1 MKKIFLIFISFALF
15 INISTGQRRT
25 QTIKWFSLAAKAG
38 IGNSVFL
45 NSDLVNDPN
54 VSLNYFTLSQ
64 SYGGRFTFSYGENL
78 GFGSDLLFSTYG
90 QEYTINTN
98 SVTYD
103 KKITLKTMDI
113 VPFFRYSGNTG
124 GYFEIGG
131 KFSTVNSVF
140 ETNSNSTVLRTS
152 SELIENY
159 GPKFTSAIIGF
170 GTALFKTERIDI
182 NLGARIAYSLT
193 NLIPNRN
200 FNVVNDGFYIP
211 NYSITKSTNPLSVQ
225 VIFEVNYF
233 FAFWGDAK
241 CGRGRLMLF
250 Q

>member
-1 MKKIFLIFISFALF
+1 MSW
-15 INISTGQRRT
+15 SGT

-38 IGNSVFL
+38 IGNSVFI
-45 NSDLVNDPN
+45 NKDLINDLN

-64 SYGGRFTFSYGENL
+64 SYGGRFTFSYGENF

-90 QEYTINTN
+90 QEYTINN
-98 SVTYD
+98 NNDIYD
-103 KKITLKTMDI
+103 KKITLKTIDI

-131 KFSTVNSVF
+131 KFSTVNSVS
-140 ETNSNSTVLRTS
+140 ETNSNSTALRAS
-152 SELIENY
+152 NELIDNY
-159 GPKFTSAIIGF
+159 GPKFTSGVIGF

-182 NLGARIAYSLT
+182 NLGARIAYSFT
-193 NLIPNRN
+193 DLIPNRN

-211 NYSITKSTNPLSVQ
+211 NYTITESTNPLSVQ

>member
-1 MKKIFLIFISFALF
+1 MLF
-15 INISTGQRRT
+15 INNISAQRNT

-38 IGNSVFL
+38 IGNSVFI
-45 NSDLVNDPN
+45 NKDLINDPN

-90 QEYTINTN
+90 QEYTINHN
-98 SVTYD
+98 DVTYD
-103 KKITLKTMDI
+103 KKISLKVVDI

-140 ETNSNSTVLRTS
+140 ETNSNTTVLRTS

-159 GPKFTSAIIGF
+159 GPKFTSGVIGF

-182 NLGARIAYSLT
+182 NLGARIAYSFT
-193 NLIPNRN
+193 DLIPNRN

-211 NYSITKSTNPLSVQ
+211 DYTITKSTNPLSVQ

>member
-1 MKKIFLIFISFALF
+1 MKKLTLFLIISMLF
-15 INISTGQRRT
+15 MNTLSAQRKT
-25 QTIKWFSLAAKAG
+25 QTIKWFSLAVKAG

-45 NSDLVNDPN
+45 NTDLKNDSN

-90 QEYTINTN
+90 QEYTINN
-98 SVTYD
+98 NNVIYD
-103 KKITLKTMDI
+103 KKITLKTIDI
-113 VPFFRYSGNTG
+113 VPFFRYTGYTG

-131 KFSTVNSVF
+131 KFSTVNSVS
-140 ETNSNSTVLRTS
+140 ETNSNSAVLRTS
-152 SELIENY
+152 SELIDNY
-159 GPKFTSAIIGF
+159 GPKFTSGVIGF

-182 NLGARIAYSLT
+182 NLGARIAYSFT
-193 NLIPNRN
+193 DLIPNRN

-211 NYSITKSTNPLSVQ
+211 NYTITESTNPLSVQ
-225 VIFEVNYF
+225 IIFEVNYF